1 MNYKELK
8 QYIEKELQAKKFLQ
22 EGLDAINNLESLDR
36 SIKELGKEAE
46 KATEQRDL
54 AKAELAAINKQIV
67 VARNSLDTTLKHGA
81 EMTEKAKAIAA
92 AIEAKATKNAAAT
105 KAAADEE
112 LAAVS
117 AKIRET
123 EEELVKLRAT
133 RDAVAK
139 DVEEIRAVRAKLL
152 AKYN

>member
-8 QYIEKELQAKKFLQ
+8 QYIEKELQSKKFLQ

-54 AKAELAAINKQIV
+54 AKAELATINKQIA

-81 EMTEKAKAIAA
+81 EMTEKAKAIAT

-139 DVEEIRAVRAKLL
+139 DVEAIRNVKAKLL
-152 AKYN
+152 EKYS

>member
-8 QYIEKELQAKKFLQ
+8 QYIEKELQSKKFLQ

-54 AKAELAAINKQIV
+54 AKAELAAINKQIG

-81 EMTEKAKAIAA
+81 EMTEKAKAIAT

-139 DVEEIRAVRAKLL
+139 DVEAIRNVKAKLL
-152 AKYN
+152 EKYS